1 MPVMALALACVA
13 LVVSASPGCGHSA
26 SPGSTLSA
34 MTPRV
39 QTYTADWDPAALTVS
54 SLASEADV
62 IVRGRVTRDPTA
74 RWNSADGKQWKPK
87 SAAEGPQFYTTWI
100 IRVDEAL
107 KGSAKVGDLV
117 DFRYVGGT
125 VDFNGHRAHYVG
137 NDYPD
142 LSKDDQVIVFGIAK
156 TTMQNTAGLPGFW
169 LLAGGLSVFRLE
181 DGQFVRVVEGG
192 GAGVSNVTSI
202 DAIRESLDHPGSD
215 AGSLPATMPPDFAL
229 VASFGVGAG
238 NTLDTSAGT
247 FTKDLVG
254 GTPGTATAGLR
265 LTSAELAGAYQG
277 LVQMDVLSYPSEFHP
292 DYAEV
297 TIPGMNRMVTP
308 SMSYSLRIHAA
319 GVDKDISWD
328 DSNGSTVAKAVAL
341 REWFKNLMQVIQA
354 KPDYKALPPAR
365 GGYL

>member
-1 MPVMALALACVA
+1 MALALACVA
-13 LVVSASPGCGHSA
+13 LVASASLGCGHGA

-34 MTPRV
+34 TTPRV
-39 QTYTADWDPAALTVS
+39 QTYTADWDPAALTIS
-54 SLASEADV
+54 SLATGADV
-62 IVRGRVTRDPTA
+62 IVRGRVTQEPTA
-74 RWNSADGKQWKPK
+74 RWNSADGEHWKPK
-87 SAAEGPQFYTTWI
+87 SATEGPQFYTTWI
-100 IRVDEAL
+100 IRVDEVL

-156 TTMQNTAGLPGFW
+156 TNMQNTAGLPGFW

-181 DGQFVRVVEGG
+181 GGRFVRVVEAG

-202 DAIRESLDHPGSD
+202 DGIRESLDHPGSD
-215 AGSLPATMPPDFAL
+215 TASLPAAMPPNFAL

-254 GTPGTATAGLR
+254 GTPSTATADLR
-265 LTSAELAGAYQG
+265 LISAELAGAYQG
-277 LVQMDVLSYPSEFHP
+277 LVRMDILSYPSEFRS

-297 TIPGMNRMVTP
+297 TIPGMNRIVTP
-308 SMSYSLRIHAA
+308 SMSYVLHIHVA
-319 GVDKDISWD
+319 VR
-328 DSNGSTVAKAVAL
+328 TVS
-341 REWFKNLMQVIQA
+341 
-354 KPDYKALPPAR
+354 PAR
-365 GGYL
+365 SGSRR